1 MGQSHKEIKSSST
14 RAVLPRKNHKV
25 KKELAPTA
33 TIRGTSTLEPPQ
45 DEAQIRR
52 YSSLTAFTNGT
63 RSNWYQVI
71 FLRQRQLK
79 CESWALSLLFWHR
92 PGIPLYDMVFFL
104 ESGPRAM
111 EPGLVLDLCPVFGTC
126 VRDRGG
132 LVGRILYRN
141 RRHRTRGKRVRTTPG
156 ISSVKKLLTG
166 PIPLVAIG

>member
-1 MGQSHKEIKSSST
+1 MKIDSPRPTTFPPKGGGLRPLVRVPWPKWGNHTRKSSL
-14 RAVLPRKNHKV
+14 APPGLPRKNHKV

-33 TIRGTSTLEPPQ
+33 TIRGTSALEPPQ
-45 DEAQIRR
+45 DEAQISR

-104 ESGPRAM
+104 EPGP
-111 EPGLVLDLCPVFGTC
+111 LVR
-126 VRDRGG
+126 VRIPSHSSIYFLKDK
-132 LVGRILYRN
+132 LVQKYPPIPI
-141 RRHRTRGKRVRTTPG
+141 GKRAAR
-156 ISSVKKLLTG
+156 
-166 PIPLVAIG
+166 